1 MLFPNSFRR
10 FRTDVLED
18 LPNNVLYQQ
27 QKQWYLNLFKVQEI
41 TGQITKAAH
50 HNNFAMSLGNAKD
63 FLQVSIIN
71 LCIFFINYVN

>member
-27 QKQWYLNLFKVQEI
+27 QKQ
-41 TGQITKAAH
+41 
-50 HNNFAMSLGNAKD
+50 
-63 FLQVSIIN
+63 
-71 LCIFFINYVN
+71 